1 MVMVM
6 LVVAIVVVIA
16 GGAILRGD
24 VPDTSLLT
32 ALSKVCSSEVRHGKL
47 GTAPGEA
54 GILLPP
60 PPSSPLL
67 SLLS

>member
-1 MVMVM
+1 MM
-6 LVVAIVVVIA
+6 VAIVVVVA

-32 ALSKVCSSEVRHGKL
+32 ALSKVCSREVRHGKL

-60 PPSSPLL
+60 PSSPSL
-67 SLLS
+67 SLLRQENENN